1 MNVTSEDET
10 QKWIMNL
17 EQYTD
22 TTYRITRGIQT
33 KGKRLIYKTIRHC
46 QHKRKPS
53 RHEPKKKVTI
63 TRRDKKTNCPS
74 TLIAKIHSI
83 TKSGPKVY
91 HTHPCEITLKWEHN
105 HSIRSAHALSFRP
118 IKEETKEKFYEYF
131 SMGHSASSARH
142 HHSLN
147 LTLEHEGSELEMKL
161 ADRAFNPLPSDV
173 YLLFSKWKVQQHG
186 KESGESMFKRLEG
199 VVEEYNNNADQ
210 GGCAYIQRYH
220 NKANG
225 STWDNPNNGVQPL
238 VLAVC
243 TPLMA
248 RAHRLVRQAGELVYC
263 DATASLD
270 KYNSPTFIISTSSS
284 AGGIPLGVVITSGE
298 SELILEEAFSFLK
311 KVLPQNAFYGR
322 GEKGPQLFI
331 TDDSSAERSA
341 IRATWPDSTLL
352 LCVFHYLQ
360 SWWSWLWDSKQCIH
374 KDDKQPIIDLVKKM
388 VFAGTES
395 ELQMQYLH
403 LTDTSANSYTTK
415 YPQILPRLQQFWE
428 RRTEWAL
435 SYRLDRPTRGNF
447 TNNYAEA
454 GIRVLKEIIFGRV
467 KAYNLVQMFEF
478 IVSIMENTIPTDY
491 WTWHTAPGIALK
503 YRNVHISGYNL
514 RK

>member
-1 MNVTSEDET
+1 
-10 QKWIMNL
+10 
-17 EQYTD
+17 
-22 TTYRITRGIQT
+22 
-33 KGKRLIYKTIRHC
+33 
-46 QHKRKPS
+46 
-53 RHEPKKKVTI
+53 
-63 TRRDKKTNCPS
+63 
-74 TLIAKIHSI
+74 
-83 TKSGPKVY
+83 
-91 HTHPCEITLKWEHN
+91 
-105 HSIRSAHALSFRP
+105 
-118 IKEETKEKFYEYF
+118 
-131 SMGHSASSARH
+131 
-142 HHSLN
+142 
-147 LTLEHEGSELEMKL
+147 
-161 ADRAFNPLPSDV
+161 
-173 YLLFSKWKVQQHG
+173 
-186 KESGESMFKRLEG
+186 MFKRLEG
-199 VVEEYNNNADQ
+199 VVEEYNNNNADQ

-311 KVLPQNAFYGR
+311 KVLPQNGR

-435 SYRLDRPTRGNF
+435 SYRLDVTF
-447 TNNYAEA
+447 
-454 GIRVLKEIIFGRV
+454 
-467 KAYNLVQMFEF
+467 
-478 IVSIMENTIPTDY
+478 
-491 WTWHTAPGIALK
+491 
-503 YRNVHISGYNL
+503 
-514 RK
+514 